1 MSQWYYA
8 KEGRQNGPVG
18 IEELK
23 SLARSGTLSRTDLVW
38 NQSMKDWLP
47 AGGIEGI
54 FDAAAIPSGTPPPVA
69 GNPYATPDSAWIQ
82 APGVQVALG
91 EEIEPGSDPIGVG
104 KCIQRG
110 FDLTVKQVLTLML
123 TALIAFAVLFA
134 VSLPFSMAQGFS
146 QMRGNTPMP
155 PPEIMKDPV
164 AAFQWGMQTQ
174 FTLMY
179 FLQQAVS
186 LVASSFLVGGAY
198 RICLNVASGLPAS
211 PGQLFGES
219 GKMLRILAI
228 YVLMNI
234 PSWLGFFALAY
245 LPITAGGVVMAILW
259 LVMMVLWI
267 RVGFSMLAVVDR
279 NLGVGESL
287 KYSISITRN
296 NTWRLIGLGILSFL
310 IAALGLMACI
320 IPGLFTVP
328 VAFMAFTVAYR
339 WLQYGRRVA
348 G

>member
-1 MSQWYYA
+1 MSQWFYA
-8 KEGRQNGPVG
+8 KDGSQKGPVT
-18 IEELK
+18 IDELR
-23 SLARSGTLSRTDLVW
+23 AFAQSGELGRGDLVW
-38 NQSMKDWLP
+38 NGSMKDWQP
-47 AGGIEGI
+47 AGGIDGI
-54 FDAAAIPSGTPPPVA
+54 FDAAAIPSGTSPVA
-69 GNPYATPDSAWIQ
+69 GNPYATPDSAWIH
-82 APGVQVALG
+82 APGVQVTLG

-110 FDLTVKQVLTLML
+110 FDLTVKQVLTLVL
-123 TALIAFAVLFA
+123 TALISVAILFA

-146 QMRGNTPMP
+146 QFRGNTPMP

-164 AAFQWGMQTQ
+164 AAFQWGIQTQ

-186 LVASSFLVGGAY
+186 LVASSFLVAGAY
-198 RICLNVASGLPAS
+198 RISLNVVSGLPAS

-219 GKMLRILAI
+219 GKMMRILAI
-228 YVLMNI
+228 YVLMSI
-234 PSWLGFFALAY
+234 PSWLGVFALAF
-245 LPITAGGVVMAILW
+245 LPIAVGGTIMAILW
-259 LVMMVLWI
+259 LVMVALWI
-267 RVGFSMLAVVDR
+267 RAGFSMIAVVDR
-279 NLGVGESL
+279 NMSVWESL

-296 NTWRLIGLGILSFL
+296 NTWRLIGLSILSFL
-310 IAALGLMACI
+310 IAGLGLLACGF
-320 IPGLFTVP
+320 PGLFTVP